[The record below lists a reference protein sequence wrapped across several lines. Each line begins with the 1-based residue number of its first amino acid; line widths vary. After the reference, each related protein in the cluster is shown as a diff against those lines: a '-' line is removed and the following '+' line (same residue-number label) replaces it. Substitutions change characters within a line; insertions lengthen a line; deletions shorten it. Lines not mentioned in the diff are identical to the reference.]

1 MSKDLQIILVICR
14 IIYKENKIKKTRKN
28 LQIKTIKMKNRKKR
42 VFLRLLLKTIQ
53 IIQSKVKQHLLQK
66 IKGRY
71 TSPCIIKTSFKS
83 FMNLK
88 KICLCKTNLIGRRK
102 INQKMTFYSIQVI
115 EHKMMRNLVMI
126 MKIKIGQI
134 KSKIITNNII
144 MLPKNK
150 LNMPKNNLKK
160 KLKRK
165 EFKI

>member
-1 MSKDLQIILVICR
+1 
-14 IIYKENKIKKTRKN
+14 
-28 LQIKTIKMKNRKKR
+28 
-42 VFLRLLLKTIQ
+42 
-53 IIQSKVKQHLLQK
+53 
-66 IKGRY
+66 
-71 TSPCIIKTSFKS
+71 
-83 FMNLK
+83 
-88 KICLCKTNLIGRRK
+88 
-102 INQKMTFYSIQVI
+102 MTFYSIQVI